1 MGRTLLMLAA
11 TLAIA
16 RPASAEGPAVALEVS
31 GPLPCSE
38 AELLSAVQL
47 RLRLEPGA
55 PILRLAKA
63 GLDAFEL
70 SYQGQRRVV
79 PLYGAQGRA
88 AARRLSLAIVDLV
101 FGELEVRLPEV
112 RTATP
117 TATVAISRVL
127 RPAPPPSVEV
137 APRRCR
143 AAAWLQAGGGSNLDR
158 PSLGLGLEGWWGLS
172 GPWFTGLELGLAW
185 VPPGEAQGLPVTL
198 WALPIR
204 GGVAYVG
211 EALELRAMAFVSPHR
226 VGGGDQAV
234 ELGTWGW
241 VAGTSLQAGLHFELE
256 PPLELLLLLGLDLAF
271 NRRAYAVG
279 GVEALAT
286 ERAQLW
292 LALGLGFGGPI

>member
-11 TLAIA
+11 TLAIS
-16 RPASAEGPAVALEVS
+16 RPALAEGPAVALEVS

-38 AELLSAVQL
+38 AELLNAVQL
-47 RLRLEPGA
+47 RLRLKPGA

-79 PLYGAQGRA
+79 PLYGAQGTA

-101 FGELEVRLPEV
+101 FGELEVPLPEV
-112 RTATP
+112 ETATP
-117 TATVAISRVL
+117 TASPPISRVV
-127 RPAPPPSVEV
+127 RPAPPPAPEDL
-137 APRRCR
+137 PRRYR
-143 AAAWLQAGGGSNLDR
+143 AGAWLQAGGGSNLDR
-158 PSLGLGLEGWWGLS
+158 PNLGLGVEGWLGLS
-172 GPWFTGLELGLAW
+172 GPWFAGLEFGLGW

-198 WALPIR
+198 WAFPIR
-204 GGVAYVG
+204 AGVAYLG
-211 EALELRAMAFVSPHR
+211 APLELRALAFLLPHR
-226 VGGGDQAV
+226 VGGGDQSV
-234 ELGTWGW
+234 ELGAWGW
-241 VAGTSLQAGLHFELE
+241 LAGASLQAGLHFELA

-279 GVEALAT
+279 GIEALAT

-292 LALGLGFGGPI
+292 LALGLGFGGPG